1 MPTPTRDAKIPA
13 LRAGPPHATRGVMSA
28 SLILRSAGQLLL
40 PLLMVLSIYLL
51 LRGHNEPGGGFIAG
65 LVAASAIALKLF
77 AADIQSAR
85 GVLRVD
91 PRRLLGMGLLVALV
105 AALMAPFS
113 GRGSFFEGLWVDVAL
128 PVVGKTHLGTPL
140 LFDFGVYLVVIGAV
154 LTMVL
159 TLAEM
164 ED

>member
-1 MPTPTRDAKIPA
+1 MN
-13 LRAGPPHATRGVMSA
+13 A

-40 PLLMVLSIYLL
+40 PLLMVLSVYLL
-51 LRGHNEPGGGFIAG
+51 LRGHNAPGGGFIAG
-65 LVAASAIALKLF
+65 LVAAAAIALKLF

-91 PRRLLGMGLLVALV
+91 PRVLIGVGLIVAII
-105 AALMAPFS
+105 AAVLAPLTGQGPLFK
-113 GRGSFFEGLWVDVAL
+113 GLWVDVAL

-140 LFDFGVYLVVIGAV
+140 LFDLGVYLVVIGAV

-159 TLAEM
+159 TLAEV